1 MDRSNSPGSDRGDLY
16 KRGVR
21 LYLRGHYR
29 EAFAELDGAAG
40 TEAKDPAG
48 NATAHMARYY
58 RGMSL
63 RALGLADLENGR
75 FEQAERNLRAA
86 IKEIGADAE
95 LGAYLAKVYA
105 KTGRYGQCI
114 AEMERVAEQRPRC
127 AAARRK
133 LAQTQWHAGQRPEA
147 YMTLGAAIREFAN
160 DAELHLQMG
169 LFHAAEDRFD
179 DARASLARAARAE
192 CDHGD
197 AHYYL
202 GLTSAALEDFPA
214 AVDALQRAVELD
226 AGNLQWAYQ
235 LALAARAA
243 GRTGVRVVVHAP
255 APAAATETSH
265 GRQLA
270 RYVATDVEF
279 IDALTTLPESEAD
292 EKLFSLLLS
301 VLKMALADHPDYADL
316 HVRCSRILTRLG
328 RIAPAVEHAE
338 RAVTI
343 NPNYVQAH
351 LDLADLCARMDR
363 PVEAIEHL
371 RRAMARG
378 ANWPDVHCRTGELMV
393 RCNAPDGAERHFRQ
407 ALQLKP
413 DYPRAA
419 EALANLA
426 A

>member
-1 MDRSNSPGSDRGDLY
+1 MDRSNSPGSGRGDLY

-21 LYLRGHYR
+21 LYLHGRYR
-29 EAFAELDGAAG
+29 EAFAELADAG
-40 TEAKDPAG
+40 PAKAEDPAA

-86 IKEIGADAE
+86 IEEIGADAE

-105 KTGRYGQCI
+105 RTGRYGQCI
-114 AEMERVAEQRPRC
+114 AEMERVAERQPRC
-127 AAARRK
+127 ASARRK
-133 LAQTQWHAGQRPEA
+133 LAQTQWRAGQRAQA

-160 DAELHLQMG
+160 DAGLHLQMG

-179 DARASLARAARAE
+179 DARASLARATQAE

-202 GLTSAALEDFPA
+202 GLASAALEDFPA

-279 IDALTTLPESEAD
+279 IDALTALPESEAD

-301 VLKMALADHPDYADL
+301 VLKMALGDHPDYADL
-316 HVRCSRILTRLG
+316 HIRCSRILTRLG
-328 RIAPAVEHAE
+328 RITPAVEHAE
-338 RAVTI
+338 QAVTI

-371 RRAMARG
+371 RRAMASG